1 MCNTRE
7 SSRDDL
13 SRFVVMGTGNGTSS
27 PVADC
32 ESMPQANK
40 YVSQME
46 DTYKQMGITLSITEV
61 QTYPYD

>member
-1 MCNTRE
+1 
-7 SSRDDL
+7 
-13 SRFVVMGTGNGTSS
+13 MGTGNGTAS

-40 YVSQME
+40 YISQMK